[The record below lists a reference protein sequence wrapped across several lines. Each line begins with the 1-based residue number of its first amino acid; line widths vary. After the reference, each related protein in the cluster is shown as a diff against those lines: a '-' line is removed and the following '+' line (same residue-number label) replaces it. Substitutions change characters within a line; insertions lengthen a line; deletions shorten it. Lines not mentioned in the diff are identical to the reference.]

1 MKLEL
6 CCVIFMT
13 FTMIK
18 LCFWNCRRRPINVLL
33 LIHNFKRIYSFD
45 VLALTET
52 RICGKATNTIVGK
65 LKFGSNFHVE
75 A

>member
-1 MKLEL
+1 M
-6 CCVIFMT
+6 FY
-13 FTMIK
+13 F
-18 LCFWNCRRRPINVLL
+18 